1 MSRFTVR
8 IAMISAL
15 GLMSSLAA
23 CDKSKSPDSSASADK
38 GGGADKVAK
47 AGGEGDKGA
56 GEDSADKGKV
66 KVVDGP
72 PPGEDER
79 YALEFDT
86 PEAAVGEEGK
96 VTVRVVP
103 KEPWHMNLDYPTSL
117 KVEAP
122 DGVALTKAE
131 LKKSDAKKLDE
142 KSCEFDVAFT
152 PDKAG
157 DATLTGEF
165 KFAVCQDEACSPVTE
180 SVEVKVAVK

>member
-1 MSRFTVR
+1 
-8 IAMISAL
+8 
-15 GLMSSLAA
+15 
-23 CDKSKSPDSSASADK
+23 
-38 GGGADKVAK
+38 
-47 AGGEGDKGA
+47 
-56 GEDSADKGKV
+56 
-66 KVVDGP
+66 VVDGP